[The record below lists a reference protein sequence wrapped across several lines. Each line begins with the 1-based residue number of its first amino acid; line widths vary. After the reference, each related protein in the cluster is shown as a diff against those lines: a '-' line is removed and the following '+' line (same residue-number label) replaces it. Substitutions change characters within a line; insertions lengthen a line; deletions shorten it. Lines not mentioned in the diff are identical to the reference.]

1 MCVLFLVAHSL
12 DHSSMD
18 SYVNSHSAVS
28 FRLMITTVH
37 ASHVMMCAMFIVL
50 MGINHNMTLG
60 IIMLA
65 YCHLVEILWIAIMSV
80 TMLCIIITMLC
91 ITGML

>member
-1 MCVLFLVAHSL
+1 
-12 DHSSMD
+12 
-18 SYVNSHSAVS
+18 
-28 FRLMITTVH
+28 MITTVH

-50 MGINHNMTLG
+50 MGINYNMTLG

-80 TMLCIIITMLC
+80 TMLCISTIIMALHC
-91 ITGML
+91 SAVNS